1 LIAGAKLVDE
11 IRGDLPVQY
20 ALDGQGEQFIF
31 RRRSDRITTLRLVS
45 VLGCK
50 PDIDVLT
57 GKMATPTS
65 HAQ

>member
-1 LIAGAKLVDE
+1 LITGAKFVYE
-11 IRGDLPVQY
+11 IRGDLTVQY
-20 ALDGQGEQFIF
+20 ALNRQGEQLIF
-31 RRRSDRITTLRLVS
+31 RRRSDRITTLRLIS